1 MYIIADLTL
10 LNDLEV
16 CVWKYEDEERY
27 DVEVID
33 PNDLRNDNYDKQNL
47 DAESVIRYISSLN
60 YAKKKE

>member
-10 LNDLEV
+10 LNKLEV
-16 CVWKYEDEERY
+16 CVWKCEDKERY

-33 PNDLRNDNYDKQNL
+33 PEDLWNDNYDKQNL